1 LDEVKDPHK
10 LKYKNVFGL
19 WRGSEAPSN
28 IGDLKQLQT
37 LRGIQADKHLISQL
51 ECLTQLRSLAIT
63 NVDSSNNF
71 GLCNC
76 ISKISHL
83 PWLSVKAS
91 PGNALELSEISPP
104 PRHLRKLILRGSLAS
119 IPEWFTLIN
128 CLTHLYLFD
137 SKLGADK
144 NLIHYLHQLHNL
156 IVLALDDAFRVPH
169 LLFNAGDLSALRTL
183 SITNTAELRS
193 MEITRACKS
202 LRCILGLEHLT
213 ELNELK
219 LKKLDVLDNSR
230 IPKTLPCENTF

>member
-128 CLTHLYLFD
+128 SLTHLYLFD
-137 SKLGADK
+137 
-144 NLIHYLHQLHNL
+144 
-156 IVLALDDAFRVPH
+156 
-169 LLFNAGDLSALRTL
+169 
-183 SITNTAELRS
+183 
-193 MEITRACKS
+193 
-202 LRCILGLEHLT
+202 
-213 ELNELK
+213 
-219 LKKLDVLDNSR
+219 
-230 IPKTLPCENTF
+230 

>member
-1 LDEVKDPHK
+1 MWIP
-10 LKYKNVFGL
+10 
-19 WRGSEAPSN
+19 AT
-28 IGDLKQLQT
+28 I
-37 LRGIQADKHLISQL
+37 
-51 ECLTQLRSLAIT
+51 
-63 NVDSSNNF
+63 F

-193 MEITRACKS
+193 MEITRGAMPCLQLLHVQACKS